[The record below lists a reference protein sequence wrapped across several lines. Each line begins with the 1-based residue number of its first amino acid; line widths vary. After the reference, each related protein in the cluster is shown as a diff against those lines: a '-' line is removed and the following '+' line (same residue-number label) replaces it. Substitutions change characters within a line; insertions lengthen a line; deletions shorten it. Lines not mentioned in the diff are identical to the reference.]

1 MKYIGI
7 IVAMEEEHEA
17 VQNIMTD
24 IDVKQISNLR
34 FIEGKIEGKNCVLV
48 QCGVGKVNA
57 ARTTQ
62 IMIDN
67 FEIEYVANLGSA
79 GAINENLK
87 IGDVIVGK
95 HVVQHDFD
103 ITAFGHSKGYISG
116 VGDKIYCDA
125 NLVNQFAKKMEEMPE
140 RDYNYKLGIVATGD
154 IFCTDVTMKNDIIA
168 TFDADI
174 VDMECAAI
182 AQVCYLDEIP
192 FIVIRSVSDV
202 PNGDNASTFD
212 ENLKLAS
219 ARSAEVFKW
228 GQGF

>member
-17 VQNIMTD
+17 VEKIMTD
-24 IDVKQISNLR
+24 IEVKEISNLR
-34 FIEGKIEGKNCVLV
+34 FLEGKIEGKNCVLV

-95 HVVQHDFD
+95 HAVQHDFD

-116 VGDKIYCDA
+116 IGDKIYCDA
-125 NLVNQFAKKMEEMPE
+125 NLINKFAKKMEEMSE
-140 RDYNYKLGIVATGD
+140 REYDYKLGIVATGD
-154 IFCTDVTMKNDIIA
+154 IFCTDVAMKNDIIA

-192 FIVIRSVSDV
+192 FIVVRSVSDV

-219 ARSAEVFKW
+219 ARSAELFKDVI
-228 GQGF
+228 